1 VELDEV
7 EKQVEKL
14 RGNIL
19 KLGKS
24 ETGDKNKS
32 SALKALDGILKQ
44 MKTFQQTKSKLD
56 KGIKEATKL
65 VTEIKKFKTEY
76 SKFVQDANKVG
87 TQLNNCKPDTKSR
100 DYFMLANQLQR
111 VGQVTPLEDIPGS

>member
-1 VELDEV
+1 MELDEI

-14 RGNIL
+14 KGNIL

-32 SALKALDGILKQ
+32 AALKALDDILKQ
-44 MKTFQQTKSKLD
+44 MKAFQKTKSKLD
-56 KGIKEATKL
+56 NDIKEVKKLATE
-65 VTEIKKFKTEY
+65 VKKFKTDY
-76 SKFVQDANKVG
+76 SKFVDDANKVG
-87 TQLNNCKPDTKSR
+87 TQFNKCNPDTKGR
-100 DYFMLANQLQR
+100 DYFAIATQLQR